1 MVSAGSGTISLGKRH
16 SLIVKPDTSVWAAGG
31 NQFGQLGFDSQ
42 TKFKSYF
49 VEVLAG
55 GVKAV
60 AAGSEH
66 SMVLGDDG
74 SVWGTG
80 RNYHGQLGD
89 GSTID
94 RDGFVEV
101 MPSNAKAVAA
111 GSKHS
116 LVVKE
121 DGSVWSTGCNAHGQ
135 LGDGT
140 TSNRMVFVRVLLSGA
155 EAVSAGVEHS
165 MVLGRDGSV
174 LVAGGN
180 KFGQLGDGSITSR
193 LTFVEVLSSGAT
205 AIAAG
210 GYHSVILKKD
220 GSVWAMGDNSYGQLG
235 DGSVT
240 ARQMMHMS
248 AVGSMESGGGSSV
261 QAIAAGLF
269 HSMVL
274 RDDGSVWAV
283 GSNHSGQLGDGS
295 TESGDQ
301 HTVYIRVAS
310 KQVARAVAVAAGYFH
325 SMILRYDGDIWGM
338 GENNVGQL
346 GDGSRAEKEKSA
358 RASQTSD
365 HGARCILALAR

>member
-1 MVSAGSGTISLGKRH
+1 M
-16 SLIVKPDTSVWAAGG
+16 VKPDSSVWATGS
-31 NQFGQLGFDSQ
+31 NQFGQLGFDSD
-42 TKFKSYF
+42 TKFTSHF

-89 GSTID
+89 GSTRD
-94 RDGFVEV
+94 RNGFVEV
-101 MPSNAKAVAA
+101 MSGEAKAVAA

-116 LVVKE
+116 LVVKQ
-121 DGSVWSTGCNAHGQ
+121 DGSVWSTGSNAHGQ

-140 TSNRMVFVRVLLSGA
+140 TSDRMAFVRVLASGA

-180 KFGQLGDGSITSR
+180 KFGQLGDASTTSR
-193 LTFVEVLSSGAT
+193 LTFVKVLASGAK

-210 GYHSVILKKD
+210 GYHSVVLKSD
-220 GSVWAMGDNSYGQLG
+220 GSVWAMGDNTYGQLG

-240 ARQMMHMS
+240 SRQVMHMS
-248 AVGSMESGGGSSV
+248 AVGSMESAGGGSA

-274 RDDGSVWAV
+274 QEDGSVWVV

-295 TESGDQ
+295 AESDDQ
-301 HTVYIRVAS
+301 HAVYIRVEN
-310 KQVARAVAVAAGYFH
+310 KNVGKAVALGAGYFH
-325 SMILRYDGDIWGM
+325 SMILKREGGILGM

-346 GDGSRAEKEKSA
+346 GGVPETEKETSVK
-358 RASQTSD
+358 ASQTSNY
-365 HGARCILALAR
+365 GPRYLFCCTYVVL